1 MLECFYILTRE
12 KEKGTFK
19 NIKSKEN
26 KEKKNIIWRT
36 IKSR

>member
-1 MLECFYILTRE
+1 MLECFYILTRD

-26 KEKKNIIWRT
+26 KDKKHNM
-36 IKSR
+36 KNNKE